1 MIFDIAD
8 NIENYFEPGDDVYA
22 AIEFV
27 TNFDM
32 TKPDGTYEIDGE
44 DVFAIVQ
51 TVTTENASDRQ
62 FECHQ
67 KFIDV
72 QMVLQGLERQDVT
85 TVDDNIRI
93 TEHYDESTD
102 AMFFE
107 TPELFSTLIM
117 KPGMFVVYTP
127 SDGHRPCCAIDSGKE
142 IRKVCVKIRI

>member
-8 NIENYFEPGDDVYA
+8 NIENYFEPGDDVFN

-32 TKPDGTYEIDGE
+32 TKPDGTYPIDGE

-51 TVTTENASDRQ
+51 TVTTENASERQ
-62 FECHQ
+62 FESHQ

-85 TVDDNIRI
+85 TVDDSVKI
-93 TEHYDESTD
+93 TQHYDESND
-102 AMFFE
+102 AMLFE
-107 TPELFSTLIM
+107 EPELFSTLIM
-117 KPGMFVVYTP
+117 KPGMFVIYTP
-127 SDGHRPCCAIDSGKE
+127 SDGHRPCCCVNGPQD